1 MGPLI
6 PNGIIP
12 DEWNSI
18 IAILIGIA
26 FGFILESSGFSSSRK
41 LAGVFYG
48 YDFAVLKVFF
58 TAALVSLI
66 GIFYMDYLGYVDVSM
81 LYVHPTYLWGAII
94 GGTIMGLGFV
104 TGGFCPG
111 TSLCAVAIGKI
122 DAIIYVIG
130 IMVGVFIF
138 SELFTLFE
146 PLYDGYFEGNIT
158 LVDSLG
164 VDPYWFI
171 FIFTLIAIVSFVV
184 SDFVRK
190 RTKISV
196 IIYHHSIF
204 QICFVSKIFA
214 DEVY

>member
-12 DEWNSI
+12 IEWDSI

-58 TAALVSLI
+58 TAGIVALI
-66 GIFYMDYLGYVDVSM
+66 GIYYMDYLGFLDVAQ

-94 GGTIMGLGFV
+94 GGVIMGVGFV
-104 TGGFCPG
+104 AGGFCPG

-122 DAIIYVIG
+122 DAIIYVLG
-130 IMVGVFIF
+130 IMIGVFIF
-138 SELFTLFE
+138 SEFYPLFDE
-146 PLYDGYFEGNIT
+146 LYTGSFLGNIT

-164 VDPYWFI
+164 VSPYWLI
-171 FIFTLIAIVSFVV
+171 FIFAIIAIIAFVV
-184 SDFVRK
+184 ADFVGK
-190 RTKISV
+190 KIKKV
-196 IIYHHSIF
+196 FY
-204 QICFVSKIFA
+204 
-214 DEVY
+214 